1 MTMIWRL
8 KKIMRFRYTFLAILL
23 ICSFIV
29 FETVVFSKKN
39 INSTKKK
46 VQKDAPATS
55 LAKSSDKKSGP
66 TIKFESTTQD
76 IGEVGPGSKTKGKY
90 KFTNTGDSVLKI
102 KKISKTCGCT
112 AHKLKKKE
120 YAPGESGTLEITYH
134 ASSKPSKINKK
145 IYVNSND
152 KSHPKVTL
160 NVKGKVVLKIDY
172 EPKNLRLTAHK
183 ENAACPAITLKSK
196 DKKPFS
202 IKRFQATGQSIS
214 AKFDASVKKE
224 EYVIQPEVKAE
235 KMGKL
240 KNGHITISVDHPECK
255 LISIPFKIIPEFKT
269 QPAGLTLLEV
279 KPGKPITRE
288 LWVLSNYNEDF
299 EIESVTSKNG
309 HAKITNQ
316 EKDGNRYKID
326 LEITPPQPS
335 GKKRMFEDKI
345 LVKIKDGDKIEV
357 SCFGVYAKK

>member
-1 MTMIWRL
+1 MKSRYMIL
-8 KKIMRFRYTFLAILL
+8 TILV
-23 ICSFIV
+23 ICSFVV
-29 FETVVFSKKN
+29 FDTVVFSKKSS
-39 INSTKKK
+39 NSTKKE
-46 VQKDAPATS
+46 VQKDAPTNS
-55 LAKSSDKKSGP
+55 LVKSGDKKSGP
-66 TIKFESTTQD
+66 IIKFESKAQD
-76 IGEVGPGSKTKGKY
+76 LGEVGPGSQTKCEF
-90 KFTNTGDSVLKI
+90 KFTNTGDDVLKI

-120 YAPGESGTLEITYH
+120 YAPGESGTLEVTYH
-134 ASSKPSKINKK
+134 ASSKPSKIKKK

-152 KSHPKVTL
+152 KSHPKTTL
-160 NVKGKVVLKIDY
+160 NLNGKVVLKIDY
-172 EPKNLRLTAHK
+172 EPKNLQLMARK

-202 IKRFQATGQSIS
+202 IKRFQATSQSMS
-214 AKFDASVKKE
+214 AKFNSSVKKE
-224 EYVIQPEVKAE
+224 EYVIQPKVKVE

-240 KNGHITISVDHPECK
+240 TNGRITITVDHPECK
-255 LISIPFKIIPEFKT
+255 LISIPFKITPEFKT

-279 KPGKPITRE
+279 QPGKTITRE

-335 GKKRMFEDKI
+335 SKKKMFQDKI
-345 LVKIKDGDKIEV
+345 LVKIKDREKIVV
-357 SCFGVYAKK
+357 SCFGVYAKNKPKS